1 MYIFHRTSEEK
12 LQIEA
17 PLLVESWNFIST
29 LKRTNKKKEISN
41 KQKTARHYFL
51 LSVLGSC
58 TCCTSVSRVSEE
70 GQSLKVTASRANNS
84 ANIHV
89 SLALPNFLPIHP
101 GAARN
106 IHAVCVKEGRWRK
119 SLLLLSM
126 TMLRSK
132 AVCSS
137 RSLHIQWPSCHQSLS
152 QYTCR
157 LWRCHSSGQTRIP
170 WTEEDKKKQIKKR
183 NILVFHLKLSG
194 DD

>member
-29 LKRTNKKKEISN
+29 LKRTNKKKKKKEISN

-51 LSVLGSC
+51 LSVLCCC
-58 TCCTSVSRVSEE
+58 TCCTSVSCMSEE
-70 GQSLKVTASRANNS
+70 GQSQKGHSFQGHNS
-84 ANIHV
+84 ANIHF
-89 SLALPNFLPIHP
+89 SLALPNFPPIHP

-119 SLLLLSM
+119 SLPLLSGI
-126 TMLRSK
+126 MLQSK
-132 AVCSS
+132 AVCPS
-137 RSLHIQWPSCHQSLS
+137 RSLHIRWPSCHQSLS

-170 WTEEDKKKQIKKR
+170 WTGED
-183 NILVFHLKLSG
+183 
-194 DD
+194 